1 MSASMSGM
9 RAGTESDSVSQ
20 PQSGSYRDLIAW
32 RKAMDLVVGVYAE
45 TARLPVEERFGLA
58 LQMRRAAVS
67 IPSNIAEGW
76 GRGPTPDFTR
86 FLRIARGSILELST
100 QVEICTTLGFPGDWE
115 AILGQ
120 ADEVRKILQGLI
132 NSRDA

>member
-1 MSASMSGM
+1 MSGM
-9 RAGTESDSVSQ
+9 KAGIENDSVSQ
-20 PQSGSYRDLIAW
+20 QQGGSYRDLIAW
-32 RKAMDLVVGVYAE
+32 RKSMELVVGVYAE
-45 TARLPVEERFGLA
+45 TARLPIEERFGLA

-76 GRGPTPDFTR
+76 GRGPTPDFAR

-100 QVEICTTLGFPGDWE
+100 QTEICTTLGFPGDWR
-115 AILGQ
+115 AILEQ

-132 NSRDA
+132 NSRNA

>member
-1 MSASMSGM
+1 MSGM
-9 RAGTESDSVSQ
+9 KAGIENDSVSQ
-20 PQSGSYRDLIAW
+20 QQGGSYRDLIAW
-32 RKAMDLVVGVYAE
+32 RKSMELVVGVYAE
-45 TARLPVEERFGLA
+45 TARLPIEERFGLA

-76 GRGPTPDFTR
+76 GRGPTPDFAR

-100 QVEICTTLGFPGDWE
+100 QTEICTTLGFPGDWR
-115 AILGQ
+115 AILEQ

>member
-1 MSASMSGM
+1 MSGM
-9 RAGTESDSVSQ
+9 KAGIENDSVSQ
-20 PQSGSYRDLIAW
+20 QQGGSYRDLITW

-76 GRGPTPDFTR
+76 SRGPTPDFTR

-100 QVEICTTLGFPGDWE
+100 QAEICTTLGFPGDWG
-115 AILGQ
+115 AILEQ

>member
-1 MSASMSGM
+1 MTGM
-9 RAGTESDSVSQ
+9 RAGIEDSVSQ
-20 PQSGSYRDLIAW
+20 QQSGSYRDLITW

-76 GRGPTPDFTR
+76 GRGPTPDFAR
-86 FLRIARGSILELST
+86 FLRIARGSIFELST
-100 QVEICTTLGFPGDWE
+100 QTEICTTLGFPGDWG
-115 AILGQ
+115 AIFEQ
-120 ADEVRKILQGLI
+120 AEEVRKILQGLI
-132 NSRDA
+132 NSRNA